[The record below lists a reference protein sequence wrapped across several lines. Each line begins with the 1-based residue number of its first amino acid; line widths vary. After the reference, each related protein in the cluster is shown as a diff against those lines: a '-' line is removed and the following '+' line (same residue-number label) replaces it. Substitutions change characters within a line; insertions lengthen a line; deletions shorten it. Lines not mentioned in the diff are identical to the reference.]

1 MCIVVTT
8 NKRPHR
14 HDIIDMTDKK
24 DNLKKDRKSNLNHNA
39 TRKRY
44 YYRQGRKLK
53 PYFRDIITKGVTWNI
68 DFRDMFEE

>member
-1 MCIVVTT
+1 MIITT

>member
-1 MCIVVTT
+1 MIITT
-8 NKRPHR
+8 HKRPHR
-14 HDIIDMTDKK
+14 HDRLWLNETC
-24 DNLKKDRKSNLNHNA
+24 NRKDRKSNLNHNA